1 VKLHYDR
8 ATEEFRSELLA
19 WVEANQ
25 PAAEEMQRD
34 PPGSSAD
41 LRPWARAWQLR
52 LYEAGWLVP
61 GWPPN
66 LGGRNATPVQQL
78 VYSEEFARTR
88 VRRSYN
94 PQGLSIIT
102 PSLVDYGNDAQKERF
117 VGPSLR
123 GEIAWCLGMSE
134 PGAGSDLAGLSTR
147 AELRGDRF
155 LVNGQKVWTSGAH
168 HADFCFCF
176 VRTNPAAPKH
186 KGISVLIIDMKS
198 PGIGVRP
205 LPELTDQTHAD
216 FNEVF
221 FQDVE
226 VPRENLVGELDAG
239 WAITTGS
246 LAHERGM
253 LWTEMAGRL
262 DHAIDKL
269 RELADRPGPG
279 GHRLGEDARFREQIA
294 DLYVD
299 TQALRFLGY
308 QGFTKFARGQVSPE
322 HSLLKLMGS
331 ELDQRMTLMAID
343 WLGPAA
349 LDITFEGRTFDFSA
363 GVPWM
368 LQYLR
373 SFSNTIAGG
382 TSEIQRNIIAQRVLG
397 LPRR

>member
-8 ATEEFRSELLA
+8 ETEDFRTELRD
-19 WVEANQ
+19 WIEANR
-25 PAAEEMQRD
+25 PSAEEMRRD
-34 PPGSSAD
+34 PSRSSAD
-41 LRPWARAWQLR
+41 LRPWARAWQRR
-52 LYEAGWLVP
+52 LFDAGWLVP
-61 GWPPN
+61 GWPPE

-78 VYSEEFARTR
+78 VFAEEFARTA

-102 PSLVDYGNDAQKERF
+102 PSIVDYGNDAQKERF

-147 AELRGDRF
+147 AELHGDRF
-155 LVNGQKVWTSGAH
+155 VVNGQKVWTSGAQ

-176 VRTNPAAPKH
+176 VRTNPTAPKH

-221 FQDVE
+221 FEDVE
-226 VPRENLVGELDAG
+226 VPRENLVGPIDEG
-239 WAITTGS
+239 WAITAGS

-253 LWTEMAGRL
+253 LWTEMAARL
-262 DHAIDKL
+262 DHAIEKL
-269 RELADRPGPG
+269 RELGERPGPG
-279 GHRLGEDARFREQIA
+279 GRRLGDDARFRDQIA
-294 DLYVD
+294 QLYVD

-308 QGFTKFARGQVSPE
+308 QGFAKFARGQVSPE

-331 ELDQRMTLMAID
+331 ELDQRMTLMASE

-349 LDITFEGRTFDFSA
+349 LDVTYEGNTFDFTA
-363 GVPWM
+363 DVPWV

-382 TSEIQRNIIAQRVLG
+382 TSEIQRNIIAQRVLS

>member
-8 ATEEFRSELLA
+8 ATEEFRRELLA

-25 PAAEEMQRD
+25 PSAEEMQRD

-61 GWPPN
+61 GWPPE

-102 PSLVDYGNDAQKERF
+102 PSIVDYKRRAEGAQ
-117 VGPSLR
+117 SADLR

-147 AELRGDRF
+147 AELRGDGF

-176 VRTNPAAPKH
+176 VRTNTAAPKH

-205 LPELTDQTHAD
+205 LPKSRSEPAD
-216 FNEVF
+216 F
-221 FQDVE
+221 
-226 VPRENLVGELDAG
+226 GESSSG
-239 WAITTGS
+239 T
-246 LAHERGM
+246 RGAAP
-253 LWTEMAGRL
+253 E
-262 DHAIDKL
+262 
-269 RELADRPGPG
+269 PGQ
-279 GHRLGEDARFREQIA
+279 RARR
-294 DLYVD
+294 
-299 TQALRFLGY
+299 
-308 QGFTKFARGQVSPE
+308 
-322 HSLLKLMGS
+322 
-331 ELDQRMTLMAID
+331 
-343 WLGPAA
+343 WLG
-349 LDITFEGRTFDFSA
+349 D
-363 GVPWM
+363 
-368 LQYLR
+368 LR
-373 SFSNTIAGG
+373 GSRA
-382 TSEIQRNIIAQRVLG
+382 RARYA
-397 LPRR
+397 